1 MPSPARR
8 VRSFALAERFWKDF
22 KRFFFRGLAAVLPT
36 VLTVAIV
43 IYVIRLINRY
53 VGHYINTGVMTL
65 VKWGWRV
72 SHWRY
77 PFRSSPDASLET
89 DIAAFN
95 TFWSEQLWWVGFL
108 LAIVG
113 IYLLGRVIGSFM
125 GHSFA
130 RVFNR
135 ILQRIPF
142 IKQVYPSVKQV
153 TDFMFSEK
161 KIDFSRVVAVE
172 YPRKGMYSL
181 GLVTGVSMRTLTQAQ
196 GCEFLTVF
204 IPSSPTPVTG
214 YTIMVRREEV
224 VDLPI
229 TIDEALRFTIS
240 GGVVVPST
248 QQFSPRELEKIK
260 RGLIPPLQTKEKAT

>member
-1 MPSPARR
+1 M
-8 VRSFALAERFWKDF
+8 AESFWKDF
-22 KRFFFRGLAAVLPT
+22 KRFFLRGLAAVLPT
-36 VLTVAIV
+36 VLTIAIV
-43 IYVIRLINRY
+43 IYVVRLINGY
-53 VGHYINTGVMTL
+53 VGHYINNGVMTL
-65 VKWGWRV
+65 VHWAARI
-72 SHWRY
+72 SHGSN
-77 PFRSSPDASLET
+77 PFKASPDARLE
-89 DIAAFN
+89 IWLANFN
-95 TFWSEQLWWVGFL
+95 RYWVENLWWVGFL

-113 IYLLGRVIGSFM
+113 IYLLGRGIGSFM

-130 RVFNR
+130 KVFNR
-135 ILQRIPF
+135 ILTRIPI

-181 GLVTGVSMRTLTQAQ
+181 GLVTGPGMRNLILEQ
-196 GCEFLTVF
+196 GNEFVTVF

-214 YTIMVRREEV
+214 YTIMVRREEI

-240 GGVVVPST
+240 GGVVIPPN
-248 QQFSPRELEKIK
+248 QQFSPKELEKIK
-260 RGLIPPLQTKEKAT
+260 VGRIPPLQTKEKAT